1 MRKGDLKEDS
11 MAGLKKLAGAY
22 LIVVAVVVAVFFVI
36 NTVLAESFDFDVVT
50 TWYVLDVLMLIG
62 LIIAL
67 IYNFAAKREATRP
80 GDDEAVTRRYLE
92 VNVLFYATVVVI
104 ILFLHNWLS
113 LLALGSDRALG
124 VDSSDFNHQAWVI
137 WAVVD
142 TLLPITLGITGCHLW
157 CGTSES

>member
-1 MRKGDLKEDS
+1 
-11 MAGLKKLAGAY
+11 MAELKKLAGAY
-22 LIVVAVVVAVFFVI
+22 LIVVAVVVAVFFII
-36 NTVLAESFDFDVVT
+36 NNVLAESFDFDVVT

-62 LIIAL
+62 LVVAL

-92 VNVLFYATVVVI
+92 VNVLFYSTVVVT
-104 ILFLHNWLS
+104 ILFLHSWLS
-113 LLALGSDRALG
+113 LLALGSDSLDG
-124 VDSSDFNHQAWVI
+124 NHQAWVI

-157 CGTSES
+157 CAASES

>member
-1 MRKGDLKEDS
+1 

-22 LIVVAVVVAVFFVI
+22 LIVVAVVVAVFFII
-36 NTVLAESFDFDVVT
+36 NNVLAESFDFDVVT

-62 LIIAL
+62 LVVAL

-80 GDDEAVTRRYLE
+80 GDDEAVTRQYLE
-92 VNVLFYATVVVI
+92 VNVLFYSTVVVT
-104 ILFLHNWLS
+104 ILFLHSWLS
-113 LLALGSDRALG
+113 LLALGSDSLDG
-124 VDSSDFNHQAWVI
+124 NHQAWVI

-157 CGTSES
+157 CGASES

>member
-1 MRKGDLKEDS
+1 

-22 LIVVAVVVAVFFVI
+22 LIVVAVVVAVFFII
-36 NTVLAESFDFDVVT
+36 NNVLAESFDFDVVT

-62 LIIAL
+62 LVVAL

-92 VNVLFYATVVVI
+92 VNVLFYSTVVVT
-104 ILFLHNWLS
+104 ILFLHSWLS
-113 LLALGSDRALG
+113 LLALGSDSLDG
-124 VDSSDFNHQAWVI
+124 NHQAWVI

-157 CGTSES
+157 CGASES